1 MSEKPGRLWSREET
15 IIVFALY
22 YRIPFAKSSK
32 EHPEIKRIARI
43 IGRSPSSV
51 NMKIGNF
58 GSLDPQLKESGIVG
72 LDHASALNKEIW
84 NEFVNNWEELFTQAF
99 EFEQEMFD
107 KKELLPDDMPCKIHH
122 LGEDKM
128 RLTSQRIN
136 QSFFRQTILAAYNE
150 SCCITGIN
158 IPQVLIASH
167 IKPWAKC
174 APAEKLS
181 PYNRLCL
188 NALHDRAFDRGLI
201 TLDEKYKV
209 QVSNQLIKSNN
220 KAVKDWLVSFDG
232 KEINLPA
239 RFKPSADFISWHR
252 QHVFN
257 CS

>member
-1 MSEKPGRLWSREET
+1 MSEIPGRRWSREET
-15 IIVFALY
+15 IIVLALY
-22 YRIPFAKSSK
+22 CRIPFAKSNK
-32 EHPEIKRIARI
+32 AHPEVMRIARI

-58 GSLDPQLKESGIVG
+58 GSFDPQLKESGIVG
-72 LDHASALNKEIW
+72 LANASKLDGIIW
-84 NEFVNNWEELFTQAF
+84 HEFANNWEGLFTHAF
-99 EFEQEMFD
+99 DLEQEMFD
-107 KKELLPDDMPCKIHH
+107 KKELFSDDMPCKVHR

-128 RLTSQRIN
+128 RLTPQRVN

-174 APAEKLS
+174 EPAEKLS
-181 PYNRLCL
+181 PHNGLCL

-201 TLDEKYKV
+201 ALDEKYKV

-232 KEINLPA
+232 KEINLPEK
-239 RFKPSADFISWHR
+239 FMPSADFISWHR

>member
-99 EFEQEMFD
+99 KFEQELFD
-107 KKELLPDDMPCKIHH
+107 EKGLLPNDMPCKAHH

-128 RLTSQRIN
+128 CLTSQRIN